1 MLEKI
6 VGGAQTGA
14 DRGALD
20 AALARGFPVGGW
32 VPKGRRAEDGEIP
45 ARYMDAGLVEHSKTN
60 HIARIEQNVIDS
72 DATLI
77 LSFTVEGATTGE
89 TGRTA
94 EFAKKHEKP
103 CRVCLVSAKD
113 IDPEQLSGAIQFV
126 REHDPKVL
134 NVGGPRERK
143 QPGLQ
148 AAAERFVSA
157 LLQMLSMFCLCRF
170 VARE

>member
-6 VGGAQTGA
+6 VSGAQTGA

-32 VPKGRRAEDGEIP
+32 IPAGRRAEDGEVP
-45 ARYMDAGLVEHSKTN
+45 ARYLDAGLVETRSSGYLVRT
-60 HIARIEQNVIDS
+60 ELNVKES

-77 LSFTVEGATTGE
+77 LSFTVEGATTGG

-94 EFAKKHEKP
+94 EFAQKHGKP
-103 CRVCLVSAKD
+103 CRYFLASAEGV
-113 IDPEQLSGAIQFV
+113 DPAQLAGAIQFV
-126 REHDPKVL
+126 RENDPKVL
-134 NVGGPRERK
+134 NVAGPRESK

-148 AAAERFVSA
+148 AAVERFVAAMLEA
-157 LLQMLSMFCLCRF
+157 LTQ
-170 VARE
+170 